1 MRKGLFVALDLD
13 QTLYPPRGNSMRGNS
28 LGKRDPKGSLSSLWH
43 PGRHG
48 TW

>member
-1 MRKGLFVALDLD
+1 MSLRKGLFVALGLD
-13 QTLYPPRGNSMRGNS
+13 QTLYPPGRQIFGE
-28 LGKRDPKGSLSSLWH
+28 RDAKGSLSSLWH